1 MNKTNL
7 FLGGWANAL
16 VTGMAMLLVA
26 KYLIPNRVVIGAVAV
41 LLFVVSVYVCI
52 ANANKDHEPTNW
64 LDVISF
70 TIGAVISSVVL
81 VGSYYLGGLSL

>member
-16 VTGMAMLLVA
+16 VTGMSMLLVA
-26 KYLIPNRVVIGAVAV
+26 KDLMPNRVVIGEVAV
-41 LLFVVSVYVCI
+41 LLFVVGVYICI

-70 TIGAVISSVVL
+70 AIGAVISSVVL